1 MEAYRGE
8 PAGGGGG
15 ERGKGVQPV
24 GVSVETL
31 EEGVEALGVGVWVFG
46 LQVVCEESE
55 APHPGVDFRGRPTW

>member
-1 MEAYRGE
+1 MEAYSGE

-31 EEGVEALGVGVWVFG
+31 KEGVEALGVGV
-46 LQVVCEESE
+46 E
-55 APHPGVDFRGRPTW
+55 ALLFEFMGCRLCVRNQRLHTLG